1 MTVEVKI
8 GVQQAQRELVV
19 EVNESAQEIE
29 KLVSEAL
36 SSDDGVITLT
46 DIKGRKVVVPGAKV
60 AYVEIGTGV
69 AGMVGFR
76 S

>member
-1 MTVEVKI
+1 MEVKI
-8 GVQQAQRELVV
+8 GVQQAQRELVLDV
-19 EVNESAQEIE
+19 DESAQAIE

-36 SSDDGVITLT
+36 ASETGVISLT
-46 DIKGRKVVVPGAKV
+46 DSKGRRLLVPAAKV

>member
-1 MTVEVKI
+1 VEVKI
-8 GVQQAQRELVV
+8 GVQQAQRELVLDV
-19 EVNESAQEIE
+19 DESAEAIE

-36 SSDDGVITLT
+36 ASETGVISLT
-46 DIKGRKVVVPGAKV
+46 DSKGRRLLVPSAKV

>member
-1 MTVEVKI
+1 MEVKI
-8 GVQQAQRELVV
+8 GVQQAQRELIVDV
-19 EVNESAQEIE
+19 DLSAEDIE
-29 KLVSEAL
+29 KQVSEAL
-36 SSDDGVITLT
+36 SSESGVITLT
-46 DIKGRKVVVPGAKV
+46 DTKGRKFVVPGAKV